1 MIKRRA
7 RIQPADEAKLYIA
20 SASDKP
26 GLMQRFINADKVA
39 KSSVVVGTE
48 EFPAARVES
57 STALIEE
64 ISRDQDGSI
73 QVGTEEF
80 PAARVE
86 SSTALIEEISR
97 DQDGSIQDGVPNVPD
112 PLYDSNESIVKES
125 DDEVVPKLRR
135 TKSILMERLPLS
147 DALFDSSDDTTEDLS
162 TSKSDRAS
170 ERQRRYCYP
179 SLVGTD
185 NTSGESEEEYVPNPN
200 EESTDS
206 DGSSELSVKSK
217 DEKKTAPH
225 SQSARKSLT
234 KTSFVSRSQGK
245 RVLKTSFEN
254 RSQES
259 VDMDSFLQEGM
270 EDADLPKE
278 QEKECDLTSPQEGKK
293 AVIKRSWTEESA
305 AVNKHLRKFI
315 VMNQVPGKEDCER
328 CIAAEPDALRTRDWK
343 AVKYFIKNRI
353 TALGADE
360 VRIVSAV
367 GRRFVRL
374 HVGGGDDG
382 SEGFTGTTGR
392 KSGLKRRTNR
402 IGKMIK
408 RRARIQPADEAKIY
422 IASASDKPG
431 LMQRFIN
438 ADKVKEEECLLPSLS
453 IQGLLYWNTEANLY
467 QQKNASQGSTRR
479 GRAHFCLNFS
489 GKINSGEFP
498 AARVE
503 SSTALIEE
511 ISRDQDGSIQ
521 VGTEEFPAARVES
534 STALIEEISRDQDGS
549 IQIAVIQG
557 ISLVNYS
564 ESESD
569 EDSVKNC
576 SITPHSDDVL
586 QTDSRKK
593 TILDG
598 VPNVPDPL
606 YDSNESI
613 VEESDDEVVPKLR
626 RTKSILMERLPLSD
640 ALFDSSDDTT
650 EDLSTSKSDRASERQ
665 RRYCYPSLVGT
676 DNTSGE
682 SEEEYVPNPNE
693 ESTDSDGS
701 SELSVKES
709 VDMDSFLQ
717 EGMEDADLPKEQEKE
732 CDLTSPQE
740 DTDIPET
747 HGSED
752 EVDVRSLQEC
762 SSTANELTL
771 KRSVKKRGKK
781 AVIKRSW
788 TPEESAAVNK
798 HMRKFIVMNQVPGK
812 EDCERCIAAEPDAL
826 RTRDWKAVK
835 YFIKNRITAVRRKLE
850 SVSSI
855 FSPPGSPSCLPD
867 ESPSDPSSIGI
878 KIRTAGV
885 LNASEKC

>member
-1 MIKRRA
+1 M
-7 RIQPADEAKLYIA
+7 
-20 SASDKP
+20 
-26 GLMQRFINADKVA
+26 VW
-39 KSSVVVGTE
+39 VVKT
-48 EFPAARVES
+48 S
-57 STALIEE
+57 
-64 ISRDQDGSI
+64 
-73 QVGTEEF
+73 
-80 PAARVE
+80 
-86 SSTALIEEISR
+86 
-97 DQDGSIQDGVPNVPD
+97 
-112 PLYDSNESIVKES
+112 
-125 DDEVVPKLRR
+125 
-135 TKSILMERLPLS
+135 
-147 DALFDSSDDTTEDLS
+147 SSDDHELMVD
-162 TSKSDRAS
+162 
-170 ERQRRYCYP
+170 YY
-179 SLVGTD
+179 
-185 NTSGESEEEYVPNPN
+185 SGP
-200 EESTDS
+200 DS
-206 DGSSELSVKSK
+206 
-217 DEKKTAPH
+217 
-225 SQSARKSLT
+225 
-234 KTSFVSRSQGK
+234 
-245 RVLKTSFEN
+245 
-254 RSQES
+254 
-259 VDMDSFLQEGM
+259 
-270 EDADLPKE
+270 
-278 QEKECDLTSPQEGKK
+278 
-293 AVIKRSWTEESA
+293 
-305 AVNKHLRKFI
+305 
-315 VMNQVPGKEDCER
+315 
-328 CIAAEPDALRTRDWK
+328 
-343 AVKYFIKNRI
+343 
-353 TALGADE
+353 
-360 VRIVSAV
+360 VSAGAPASV
-367 GRRFVRL
+367 
-374 HVGGGDDG
+374 
-382 SEGFTGTTGR
+382 GFTGTTGR

-402 IGKMIK
+402 IFWSISHLF
-408 RRARIQPADEAKIY
+408 Y
-422 IASASDKPG
+422 ST
-431 LMQRFIN
+431 LM
-438 ADKVKEEECLLPSLS
+438 EEECLLPSLS

-467 QQKNASQGSTRR
+467 QQKNASQGSTQR

-489 GKINSGEFP
+489 GKIISGEFP

-549 IQIAVIQG
+549 IQ
-557 ISLVNYS
+557 
-564 ESESD
+564 
-569 EDSVKNC
+569 
-576 SITPHSDDVL
+576 
-586 QTDSRKK
+586 
-593 TILDG
+593 DG

-701 SELSVKES
+701 SELSVKGKDEKKTAPHSQSARKSLTKTSFVSRSQGKRVLKTSFENRSQES

-798 HMRKFIVMNQVPGK
+798 HLRKFIVMNQVPGK

-850 SVSSI
+850 
-855 FSPPGSPSCLPD
+855 
-867 ESPSDPSSIGI
+867 
-878 KIRTAGV
+878 
-885 LNASEKC
+885 

>member
-1 MIKRRA
+1 MVWVVKTSSSDDHELMVDYYSGPVWWTLIK
-7 RIQPADEAKLYIA
+7 L
-20 SASDKP
+20 
-26 GLMQRFINADKVA
+26 GADKVRIVSA
-39 KSSVVVGTE
+39 VGTTVRKTPCRRLRVGGSAGICWVYGNNWEEIWIETQNKPNFLEHLPSLLLNFNAYRSRGFCIGIQRQTYISRRMPVKALHREGEHISVGTE

-97 DQDGSIQDGVPNVPD
+97 DQDGSIQ
-112 PLYDSNESIVKES
+112 
-125 DDEVVPKLRR
+125 
-135 TKSILMERLPLS
+135 
-147 DALFDSSDDTTEDLS
+147 
-162 TSKSDRAS
+162 
-170 ERQRRYCYP
+170 
-179 SLVGTD
+179 
-185 NTSGESEEEYVPNPN
+185 
-200 EESTDS
+200 
-206 DGSSELSVKSK
+206 
-217 DEKKTAPH
+217 
-225 SQSARKSLT
+225 
-234 KTSFVSRSQGK
+234 
-245 RVLKTSFEN
+245 
-254 RSQES
+254 
-259 VDMDSFLQEGM
+259 
-270 EDADLPKE
+270 
-278 QEKECDLTSPQEGKK
+278 
-293 AVIKRSWTEESA
+293 
-305 AVNKHLRKFI
+305 
-315 VMNQVPGKEDCER
+315 
-328 CIAAEPDALRTRDWK
+328 
-343 AVKYFIKNRI
+343 
-353 TALGADE
+353 
-360 VRIVSAV
+360 
-367 GRRFVRL
+367 
-374 HVGGGDDG
+374 
-382 SEGFTGTTGR
+382 
-392 KSGLKRRTNR
+392 
-402 IGKMIK
+402 
-408 RRARIQPADEAKIY
+408 
-422 IASASDKPG
+422 
-431 LMQRFIN
+431 
-438 ADKVKEEECLLPSLS
+438 
-453 IQGLLYWNTEANLY
+453 
-467 QQKNASQGSTRR
+467 
-479 GRAHFCLNFS
+479 
-489 GKINSGEFP
+489 
-498 AARVE
+498 
-503 SSTALIEE
+503 
-511 ISRDQDGSIQ
+511 
-521 VGTEEFPAARVES
+521 
-534 STALIEEISRDQDGS
+534 
-549 IQIAVIQG
+549 
-557 ISLVNYS
+557 
-564 ESESD
+564 
-569 EDSVKNC
+569 
-576 SITPHSDDVL
+576 
-586 QTDSRKK
+586 
-593 TILDG
+593 DG

-701 SELSVKES
+701 SELSVKGKDEKKTAPHSQSARKSLTKTSFVSRSQGKRVLKTSFENRSQES

-798 HMRKFIVMNQVPGK
+798 HLRKFIVMNQVPGK

-850 SVSSI
+850 
-855 FSPPGSPSCLPD
+855 
-867 ESPSDPSSIGI
+867 
-878 KIRTAGV
+878 
-885 LNASEKC
+885 

>member
-1 MIKRRA
+1 MGADEVRIVSAVGRRFVRLRVGGGDDGSEDSVSAVGTTVRKTPCRRWGRRIGKLRVFGGDDGSEDSVSAGAPASVRFTGTTGRKSGLKRRTNRIGKMIKRRA

-39 KSSVVVGTE
+39 KSSVVVGTEVFPAARVESSTALIEEISRDQDGSIQVGTE

-97 DQDGSIQDGVPNVPD
+97 DQDGSIQ
-112 PLYDSNESIVKES
+112 
-125 DDEVVPKLRR
+125 
-135 TKSILMERLPLS
+135 
-147 DALFDSSDDTTEDLS
+147 
-162 TSKSDRAS
+162 
-170 ERQRRYCYP
+170 
-179 SLVGTD
+179 VGT
-185 NTSGESEEEYVPNPN
+185 E
-200 EESTDS
+200 
-206 DGSSELSVKSK
+206 
-217 DEKKTAPH
+217 
-225 SQSARKSLT
+225 
-234 KTSFVSRSQGK
+234 
-245 RVLKTSFEN
+245 
-254 RSQES
+254 
-259 VDMDSFLQEGM
+259 
-270 EDADLPKE
+270 
-278 QEKECDLTSPQEGKK
+278 
-293 AVIKRSWTEESA
+293 
-305 AVNKHLRKFI
+305 
-315 VMNQVPGKEDCER
+315 
-328 CIAAEPDALRTRDWK
+328 
-343 AVKYFIKNRI
+343 
-353 TALGADE
+353 
-360 VRIVSAV
+360 
-367 GRRFVRL
+367 
-374 HVGGGDDG
+374 
-382 SEGFTGTTGR
+382 
-392 KSGLKRRTNR
+392 
-402 IGKMIK
+402 
-408 RRARIQPADEAKIY
+408 
-422 IASASDKPG
+422 
-431 LMQRFIN
+431 
-438 ADKVKEEECLLPSLS
+438 
-453 IQGLLYWNTEANLY
+453 
-467 QQKNASQGSTRR
+467 
-479 GRAHFCLNFS
+479 
-489 GKINSGEFP
+489 EFP
-498 AARVE
+498 AARVV

-521 VGTEEFPAARVES
+521 VGTEEF
-534 STALIEEISRDQDGS
+534 LIEEISRDQDGS
-549 IQIAVIQG
+549 IQIAVVQR

-586 QTDSRKK
+586 QTNSRKK

-709 VDMDSFLQ
+709 VDMDGFLQ

-798 HMRKFIVMNQVPGK
+798 HLRKFIVMNQVPGK
-812 EDCERCIAAEPDAL
+812 DDCERCIAAEPDAL

-850 SVSSI
+850 
-855 FSPPGSPSCLPD
+855 
-867 ESPSDPSSIGI
+867 
-878 KIRTAGV
+878 
-885 LNASEKC
+885 

>member
-97 DQDGSIQDGVPNVPD
+97 DQDGSIQ
-112 PLYDSNESIVKES
+112 
-125 DDEVVPKLRR
+125 
-135 TKSILMERLPLS
+135 
-147 DALFDSSDDTTEDLS
+147 
-162 TSKSDRAS
+162 
-170 ERQRRYCYP
+170 
-179 SLVGTD
+179 
-185 NTSGESEEEYVPNPN
+185 
-200 EESTDS
+200 
-206 DGSSELSVKSK
+206 
-217 DEKKTAPH
+217 
-225 SQSARKSLT
+225 
-234 KTSFVSRSQGK
+234 
-245 RVLKTSFEN
+245 
-254 RSQES
+254 
-259 VDMDSFLQEGM
+259 
-270 EDADLPKE
+270 
-278 QEKECDLTSPQEGKK
+278 
-293 AVIKRSWTEESA
+293 
-305 AVNKHLRKFI
+305 
-315 VMNQVPGKEDCER
+315 
-328 CIAAEPDALRTRDWK
+328 
-343 AVKYFIKNRI
+343 
-353 TALGADE
+353 
-360 VRIVSAV
+360 
-367 GRRFVRL
+367 
-374 HVGGGDDG
+374 
-382 SEGFTGTTGR
+382 
-392 KSGLKRRTNR
+392 
-402 IGKMIK
+402 
-408 RRARIQPADEAKIY
+408 
-422 IASASDKPG
+422 
-431 LMQRFIN
+431 
-438 ADKVKEEECLLPSLS
+438 
-453 IQGLLYWNTEANLY
+453 
-467 QQKNASQGSTRR
+467 
-479 GRAHFCLNFS
+479 
-489 GKINSGEFP
+489 
-498 AARVE
+498 
-503 SSTALIEE
+503 
-511 ISRDQDGSIQ
+511 
-521 VGTEEFPAARVES
+521 
-534 STALIEEISRDQDGS
+534 
-549 IQIAVIQG
+549 
-557 ISLVNYS
+557 
-564 ESESD
+564 
-569 EDSVKNC
+569 
-576 SITPHSDDVL
+576 
-586 QTDSRKK
+586 
-593 TILDG
+593 DG

-850 SVSSI
+850 
-855 FSPPGSPSCLPD
+855 
-867 ESPSDPSSIGI
+867 
-878 KIRTAGV
+878 
-885 LNASEKC
+885 